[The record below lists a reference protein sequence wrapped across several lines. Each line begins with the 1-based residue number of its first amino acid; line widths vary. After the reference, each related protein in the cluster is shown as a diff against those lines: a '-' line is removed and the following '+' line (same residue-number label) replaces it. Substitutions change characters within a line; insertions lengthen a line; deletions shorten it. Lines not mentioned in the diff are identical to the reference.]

1 MNSLA
6 STKTPFVVVVDM
18 HGTLINSNFAFLE
31 AFAKLNPRANRKQ
44 LEKRIYLK
52 ESRHKIA
59 SEYGLNYQNVISE
72 YSKCNRINRKLVVL
86 LRSMIDYNIPVV
98 VITSATGKRC
108 AIDKR
113 YILNYIKPA
122 KFIQNVKKSKMTKS
136 FWSRLKKMFG
146 TNLVLYIGNDPEE
159 DAIHFTGVIS
169 LLNAEF
175 VERRL
180 KITRGSAPKVIF

>member
-6 STKTPFVVVVDM
+6 SAKIPFVVAVDM
-18 HGTLINSNFAFLE
+18 HGTLINSNVAFLE
-31 AFAKLNPRANRKQ
+31 AFMKLNPRTNRKQ

-59 SEYGLNYQNVISE
+59 NEYGLNYQKVISE
-72 YSKCNRINRKLVVL
+72 YGKCSRINRKLVIL
-86 LRSMIDYNIPVV
+86 LRHMIDFNIPVV
-98 VITSATGKRC
+98 VITSASRKRY

-122 KFIQNVKKSKMTKS
+122 KFIQGVKKSKRTKS

-146 TNLVLYIGNDPEE
+146 TNLILYIGNDPEE
-159 DAIHFTGVIS
+159 DTIPFAGVIS
-169 LLNAEF
+169 FLNAEF

-180 KITRGSAPKVIF
+180 KITHVLETKTTF